1 MSSTV
6 PSYWKKTECNATTV
20 ALKIENWDTFGGL
33 EFFLFAGAPP
43 HAANAQCIAP
53 AKTLVDN
60 EACVHWPIK
69 KRSHVTCITHVT
81 SEETWFSAVS
91 SATRM
96 DLWIHSSFQVS
107 PSELWRCLSRTL
119 TLLSSGHSPAHCFFF
134 SWKTKLRLQQGFNV
148 PFCLHKPSSALTQ
161 RSIPVT
167 QRCQKKH
174 LVWGSTKGILSTASI
189 RYVVFVVFSI
199 CL

>member
-1 MSSTV
+1 MPVQLTKHDEYPLSVEKTRQSALYSALPVRNTQRMSSTV

-69 KRSHVTCITHVT
+69 KRSHVTCITHVI
-81 SEETWFSAVS
+81 SEETWFSAIS

-134 SWKTKLRLQQGFNV
+134 PG
-148 PFCLHKPSSALTQ
+148 KPN
-161 RSIPVT
+161 
-167 QRCQKKH
+167 
-174 LVWGSTKGILSTASI
+174 
-189 RYVVFVVFSI
+189 
-199 CL
+199 